1 MGLMPAPDRP
11 IPKSGGPE
19 MRRIKMEHKQRR
31 PKEDRSPVLPLDPRD
46 PDVLRAKRAGSVS
59 FRDKRI

>member
-1 MGLMPAPDRP
+1 
-11 IPKSGGPE
+11 
-19 MRRIKMEHKQRR
+19 MRRIKIEHKTRR

-46 PDVLRAKRAGSVS
+46 PDILRAKRAGSVS

>member
-1 MGLMPAPDRP
+1 
-11 IPKSGGPE
+11 
-19 MRRIKMEHKQRR
+19 MRRMKIEHKQRR

-46 PDVLRAKRAGSVS
+46 QDVLRAKRSGSVS